1 MSVPFAFVHHAN
13 QYLITEGYENRPGLK
28 AILGSPCANIGL
40 ERVLHL
46 HRVYRIPANIH
57 VSGTL
62 LEAIAWHVPA
72 FLDDISKLRAG
83 IGHYALQRVVAE
95 DIRQK
100 LFPTQGSG
108 RRNRLGRLNPI
119 GDELNSAGQR

>member
-40 ERVLHL
+40 QRVLHL

-72 FLDDISKLRAG
+72 FLNDISKLRAG
-83 IGHYALQRVVAE
+83 IGHYAPQRVVAE
-95 DIRQK
+95 E
-100 LFPTQGSG
+100 GSDQAAFAQNSFLLKG
-108 RRNRLGRLNPI
+108 AVAETVLG
-119 GDELNSAGQR
+119 G

>member
-40 ERVLHL
+40 GRVLHL
-46 HRVYRIPANIH
+46 HRVYRIRANIH
-57 VSGTL
+57 VSDTL

-72 FLDDISKLRAG
+72 FLNDISKLRAG
-83 IGHYALQRVVAE
+83 IGHCALQRVVAE
-95 DIRQK
+95 E
-100 LFPTQGSG
+100 GS
-108 RRNRLGRLNPI
+108 
-119 GDELNSAGQR
+119 DQAAFAQNSFLLKGAVAETVLRG